1 MNIPLTMLV
10 VYVAATSIIC
20 IVVAIR
26 ERVQQR
32 SSTQYLTAE
41 GGLAWYLIIPLLFAE
56 TMAGAATI
64 GKAADGFTHG
74 IAASWVNWGMAL
86 GMFLFVIFVAR
97 FYRAMNKQYG
107 ALSVPEAF
115 KFMFDARCRMVML
128 LIVVI
133 VYIQLYSAQPISAA
147 SLIAPMVGASTE
159 LVAWVVTALFV
170 AVTLLGGMKGLAI
183 MNIVHMVVMYGGL
196 IWVAGDSVQ
205 AVGGLSS
212 FMTALPADHYNIF
225 GNDFFGTLG
234 NALATAVSFLAAAP
248 MVTAAISSRSTRDIK
263 IGSWAA
269 GCIIIPFA
277 VLPAVI
283 GMCGAIA
290 LPEAAPNTILFA
302 MANSLGS
309 VESGTISM
317 AVAAAIWSS
326 APAAL
331 LFVANVLTQDCFVV
345 LRPQSSDRQRLL
357 FSKLAVVAIAV
368 VATWIGLHASSILGQ
383 LYSAF
388 QIRSVVG
395 VVLVAAIIW
404 PRVNSTAAF
413 WSMLLGGVLAAVWSF
428 AGQPFGINSLWPA
441 SALTIVVLVG
451 LSMASKQRISES
463 HVRYE
468 EACETLD
475 ALEAGRSPE
484 RARKRR
490 LGEPA

>member
-1 MNIPLTMLV
+1 MNLPLIMLV
-10 VYVAATSIIC
+10 VYVAVSSAIC
-20 IVVAIR
+20 VIVAVR
-26 ERVQQR
+26 DKKSQ
-32 SSTQYLTAE
+32 SSSAQYLTAE
-41 GGLAWYLIIPLLFAE
+41 GGLAWFLIIPLLFAE

-64 GKAADGFTHG
+64 GKAADGFSYG
-74 IAASWVNWGMAL
+74 ISASWVNWGMAL

-115 KFMFDARCRMVML
+115 KFMFDTRCRMVML
-128 LIVVI
+128 LIVVV

-147 SLIAPMVGASTE
+147 SLIAPMVNASPD

-170 AVTLLGGMKGLAI
+170 IVTLLGGMKGLAI
-183 MNIVHMVVMYGGL
+183 MNIVHMMVMYGGL
-196 IWVAGDSVQ
+196 IWVASGSVE
-205 AVGGLSS
+205 AVGGAAS
-212 FMTALPADHYNIF
+212 FMTSLPPDHYNVF
-225 GNDFFGTLG
+225 GDDVFGTMG
-234 NALATAVSFLAAAP
+234 NAFATAISFLAAAP
-248 MVTAAISSRSTRDIK
+248 MVTAAISARSTRDIK

-290 LPEAAPNTILFA
+290 MPDATPNTILFT

-331 LFVANVLTQDCFVV
+331 LFVANVLTQDCFAV
-345 LRPQSSDRQRLL
+345 LRPNSTDRQKLL
-357 FSKLAVVAIAV
+357 FSKIAV
-368 VATWIGLHASSILGQ
+368 VVIAIFATWVGLHASSILGQ

-395 VVLVAAIIW
+395 VVLVAAIVW

-413 WSMLLGGVLAAVWSF
+413 WSMLVGGLFAAVWTF

-441 SALTIVVLVG
+441 CALTIVLLVVIS
-451 LSMASKQRISES
+451 LAAKKKESES
-463 HVRYE
+463 HARYV
-468 EACETLD
+468 EACKTLD
-475 ALEAGRSPE
+475 EFE
-484 RARKRR
+484 RTRVN
-490 LGEPA
+490 LNSTP